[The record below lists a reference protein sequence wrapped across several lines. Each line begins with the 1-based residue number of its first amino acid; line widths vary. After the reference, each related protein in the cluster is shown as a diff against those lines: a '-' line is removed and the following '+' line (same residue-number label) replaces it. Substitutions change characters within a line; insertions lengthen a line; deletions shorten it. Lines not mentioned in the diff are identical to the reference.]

1 MDFNDTPQEAEFR
14 AKCRAWLEA
23 NAELKTKKTN
33 SAKNMNIGN
42 KSLLEAAA
50 EWQKIQKRQPIQ
62 NLPLLRGYSPQCQE
76 RQSLLHLRPR
86 QSLFHLR
93 ANGQPSLPT

>member
-33 SAKNMNIGN
+33 SAKNMNISY
-42 KSLLEAAA
+42 KLMQLF
-50 EWQKIQKRQPIQ
+50 
-62 NLPLLRGYSPQCQE
+62 LSPFYVHIFVAH
-76 RQSLLHLRPR
+76 SAFVL
-86 QSLFHLR
+86 
-93 ANGQPSLPT
+93 

>member
-33 SAKNMNIGN
+33 SAKKYEYALITVGQLN
-42 KSLLEAAA
+42 L
-50 EWQKIQKRQPIQ
+50 Q
-62 NLPLLRGYSPQCQE
+62 NLG
-76 RQSLLHLRPR
+76 
-86 QSLFHLR
+86 
-93 ANGQPSLPT
+93 